1 MIIHL
6 IVRLIKKTLYKMSQ
20 YFFPKPY
27 EPFGREINVKVDL
40 YTYAIKADL
49 KNVTEVDPSKIAAKS
64 DLTISKAEIDQIDL
78 DKLKIVP
85 DDLSKLGNI
94 VDNEVFKKNC
104 M

>member
-6 IVRLIKKTLYKMSQ
+6 IVKLIKKTLHKMSR
-20 YFFPKPY
+20 YFPKSY
-27 EPFGREINVKVDL
+27 EPFGRDINVKVDL

-49 KNVTEVDPSKIAAKS
+49 KNVTEVDPSIIAAKS
-64 DLTISKAEIDQIDL
+64 DLTISKAEIDKIHL
-78 DKLKIVP
+78 GKLKIAP

-94 VDNEVFKKNC
+94 VDNEVFKKQNC